1 MVKSNQF
8 VRLCAHVKPICC
20 VSAVSTM
27 KNLLWRSCKGA
38 QAIIMH
44 YSCGNV
50 QNKPNGRFYGDA
62 LNQMYILSIVLSN
75 TTTNISTSIN
85 FEKNMVDFS
94 IIWLCKLFCQ
104 ANFGLGFKEIGIDFE
119 QALWLSNW
127 HQKMAR
133 DTER

>member
-1 MVKSNQF
+1 
-8 VRLCAHVKPICC
+8 
-20 VSAVSTM
+20 
-27 KNLLWRSCKGA
+27 
-38 QAIIMH
+38 MH

-104 ANFGLGFKEIGIDFE
+104 ANFGIGFKEIGIDFE
-119 QALWLSNW
+119 QAL
-127 HQKMAR
+127 
-133 DTER
+133 